1 MSRNKACSKYAAT
14 GCMTGRALLN
24 VLVQFIA
31 SRRSVLEDK
40 AGATAPL
47 ETATAQEAAQVE
59 RFAQA
64 LRQAMIRN
72 RLSERR
78 LATELGITI
87 GTTQKYFRHRVQP
100 LKVATGIN
108 RQLAR
113 LLGITLD
120 ALVCFYETGEFR
132 NALSFDEVASWLRSD
147 AGVEHLAPILEAM
160 SDLGKRAI
168 GCGDAEDPK
177 AEPAPA
183 RYTWPLE
190 ELENAK
196 VSPALRLRMGLTEEA
211 LEALATTG
219 VFSDELVEAFS
230 VAVNLDEEAVREAFS
245 TRSAVA

>member
-1 MSRNKACSKYAAT
+1 ME
-14 GCMTGRALLN
+14 
-24 VLVQFIA
+24 VD
-31 SRRSVLEDK
+31 DK
-40 AGATAPL
+40 TAPPGTL
-47 ETATAQEAAQVE
+47 TAEETAQVQ

-87 GTTQKYFRHRVQP
+87 GTTQKYFRFRVLP

-120 ALVCFYETGEFR
+120 ALICFYETGEFR

-147 AGVEHLAPILEAM
+147 AGVEHLAPVLEAM
-160 SDLGKRAI
+160 SDLSKRATQ
-168 GCGDAEDPK
+168 CGGADEA
-177 AEPAPA
+177 AAALAPS

-190 ELENAK
+190 ELEHAK
-196 VSPALRLRMGLTEEA
+196 VSPALRQRMGLTDEA
-211 LEALATTG
+211 LETLVETG
-219 VFSDELVEAFS
+219 AFTDELVEAFS
-230 VAVNLDEEAVREAFS
+230 VAVNLDEEAVREAF
-245 TRSAVA
+245 TNRSAVA